1 MNDFSDMY
9 DDLLRH
15 EIATEDEIRLVC
27 AINGSSVDSLNSI
40 LYVKTGY
47 RTWEQYDCISEQ
59 DEYAEGGGYNGF
71 EGGK

>member
-1 MNDFSDMY
+1 MIEDFDNMY
-9 DDLLRH
+9 DSLLEH
-15 EIATEDEIRLVC
+15 SLATEDEIRLVC

-47 RTWEQYDCISEQ
+47 RTWEQYE
-59 DEYAEGGGYNGF
+59 EMLT

>member
-1 MNDFSDMY
+1 MKHTKMKSVIDLQDFDNMY
-9 DDLLRH
+9 DSLL
-15 EIATEDEIRLVC
+15 EYFIATEDEIRLVC

-47 RTWEQYDCISEQ
+47 RTWEQYE
-59 DEYAEGGGYNGF
+59 EMFF